1 MTKGSQT
8 EKIRAVMKG
17 NYANM
22 VSESTSKRINGA
34 LVGGV
39 GGLILGSLFRQNAI
53 MTGLIGAV
61 IGYVVGNK
69 TSSI

>member
-1 MTKGSQT
+1 MKGSQND
-8 EKIRAVMKG
+8 KIRAVMNG

-39 GGLILGSLFRQNAI
+39 GGLILGSLLRQNAL
-53 MTGLIGAV
+53 MTGLIGAI
-61 IGYVVGNK
+61 IGYLVGNK
-69 TSSI
+69 NITE